1 MPEKVLYSPVDGVPT
16 ATKRTP
22 ERRKNSFKVAHSLWV
37 SFQYAWAGLTYAFA
51 TQRNFRVHTIIG
63 TIAISLGLFLR
74 IPGFELALIGLTIGL
89 VLTLELLNTAIEAVV
104 DLAVD
109 TQYHELAK
117 IAKDCAAGAVMVSAL
132 AAVMVAALL
141 LLPPLWQFLLYGM
154 VMG

>member
-1 MPEKVLYSPVDGVPT
+1 MPEKVLYSPVDGVPAT
-16 ATKRTP
+16 AKRTP

-37 SFQYAWAGLTYAFA
+37 SFQYAWAGLTYAFS

-63 TIAISLGLFLR
+63 IIAISLGLFLR

-117 IAKDCAAGAVMVSAL
+117 IAKDCAAGAVMVSAI

>member
-1 MPEKVLYSPVDGVPT
+1 MPEKVLYSPVDGVS
-16 ATKRTP
+16 AAAKRTS
-22 ERRKNSFKVAHSLWV
+22 ERRKNSFKVANSLWV
-37 SFQYAWAGLTYAFA
+37 SFQYAWAGLTYAFS

-63 TIAISLGLFLR
+63 SIAITLGLFLR

-132 AAVMVAALL
+132 AAVLVAALL
-141 LLPPLWQFLLYGM
+141 LLPPLWELVMYGM

>member
-1 MPEKVLYSPVDGVPT
+1 MPEKVLYSPVDGVPGT
-16 ATKRTP
+16 TKRTP

-37 SFQYAWAGLTYAFA
+37 SFQYAWAGLTYAFS

-117 IAKDCAAGAVMVSAL
+117 IAKDCAAGAVMVSAI
-132 AAVMVAALL
+132 AAILVAALL
-141 LLPPLWQFLLYGM
+141 LLPPLWQFFLYGM